1 MKICNVKDYE
11 TAFNFLLEWLKESRD
26 IVHESIDDS
35 DDEVQ
40 IAKADGYLT
49 CCSAAIVIAEKM
61 QRKLMKDGSKK
72 ND

>member
-11 TAFNFLLEWLKESRD
+11 TAFNLLLEWLKESCD
-26 IVHESIDDS
+26 VVSENIPDE

-40 IAKADGYLT
+40 FAKADGYLT
-49 CCSAAIVIAEKM
+49 CCSAAIVIAKKM
-61 QRKLMKDGSKK
+61 KRQLMKDGGEK